1 MDEST
6 WCPRVFAARGCEDD
20 REWQQIRRRADVTV
34 RDELTSQLVELA
46 AIRRPERTL
55 DVSAAARVVRDLLDE
70 RGCGVTDGGQDA
82 YGCWVYY
89 PWSATLVR
97 CLAPDD
103 FHAVRTNRNQLKIL
117 PVEQHRLRQARMAI
131 AGLSVGFA
139 AAVTLVLEGIG
150 GRFALA
156 DFDTLGLSNLNRLAA
171 SLPDLGVNKALLAAR
186 RLFELDPFLEIA
198 VFSEGVTD
206 GNLDAFLGATAH
218 GPRLLIEEC
227 DDLYMK
233 VRLRE
238 RARALGLP
246 VLMDTSDGGMLDIER
261 FDREPARPLLH
272 GLVPN
277 LSADRLRGLDVKDK
291 VPIVLQILEA
301 DQLAPRTAAS
311 LVEVRQTLTSW
322 PQLASSVALGAGLV
336 TDAAR
341 RLLLGTL
348 QASGRFRV
356 DLERLVADPVTVVHE
371 EIRTETAM
379 IQTASTSTAQRP
391 DREGSRVP
399 GAVPLDDDMRFLIE
413 HACLAPSGGNSQ
425 PWRFTV
431 DGRRLIASVDPL
443 RASTF
448 LDHRGLAAY
457 VALGAAAENVLI
469 AATQRGL
476 VLDYTVL
483 DPVAPPVAG
492 ATTPRPVWQAR
503 IVGTGEPTVSE
514 WFDYLPLRGT
524 SRAHAPRDP
533 LHVGALAA
541 LHRAATPG
549 QLTWFDTEPQLEHL
563 GTLHGRADRI
573 RFLSETMHRE
583 LFAELRWSP
592 EEAACTRDGL
602 DVRTLAL
609 GPVDEAAL
617 RLLSHWPTLA
627 VLKQIEGGR
636 ALLDLTRKAF
646 VASSA
651 VVVLRMPGD
660 TPRDYVEGGRA
671 LQRLW
676 LAATREG
683 LSVHPQGTLVYLL
696 KRLADAP
703 DTFSEAEREELTAV
717 AQAFHEVVPPDG
729 GANIIVLRVGR
740 AAATSVRSL
749 RRPVE
754 SVVDVEVS

>member
-1 MDEST
+1 MTGESP
-6 WCPRVFAARGCEDD
+6 WRPRIFAARGCEDD
-20 REWQQIRRRADVTV
+20 REWQAIRQRADVTV
-34 RDELTSQLVELA
+34 CDELPAQLAELA

-55 DVSAAARVVRDLLDE
+55 DASAAARVVRELLDE
-70 RGCGVTDGGQDA
+70 RGCAAADGGQAA

-89 PWSATLVR
+89 PWSTTLVR

-103 FHAVRTNRNQLKIL
+103 FRAVRTNRNQLKIL
-117 PVEQHRLRQARMAI
+117 PVEQDRLRQARVAI

-171 SLPDLGVNKALLAAR
+171 SLPDLGVNKAVLAAR
-186 RLFELDPFLEIA
+186 RLYELDPFLEIT

-206 GNLDAFLGATAH
+206 SNLDAFLGASAP
-218 GPRLLIEEC
+218 GPRLLVEEC

-238 RARALGLP
+238 RARELGLP

-261 FDREPARPLLH
+261 FDREPERPILH
-272 GLVPN
+272 GLVPD
-277 LSADRLRGLDVKDK
+277 LCADRLRGLDVKDK

-301 DQLAPRTAAS
+301 GRLGPRTAAS

-348 QASGRFRV
+348 RESGRFRV
-356 DLERLVADPVTVVHE
+356 DLERLISDTTTPTHQE
-371 EIRTETAM
+371 GSMT
-379 IQTASTSTAQRP
+379 QTATSQALPASDHAPARP
-391 DREGSRVP
+391 R
-399 GAVPLDDDMRFLIE
+399 GAAPLDDDMRFLIE

-425 PWRFTV
+425 PWRFSV
-431 DGRRLIASVDPL
+431 RGRTLIGSLDPR
-443 RASTF
+443 RASAF
-448 LDHRGLAAY
+448 LDHAGLGSL

-469 AATQRGL
+469 AAQHRGL
-476 VLDYTVL
+476 ALEFTVL
-483 DPVAPPVAG
+483 AS
-492 ATTPRPVWQAR
+492 ATTPVLDTMDARPVWQAR
-503 IVGTGEPTVSE
+503 IIETTSPVPSE
-514 WFDYLPLRGT
+514 WFDYLPLRVT
-524 SRAHAPRDP
+524 SRAHGPRDP

-541 LHRAATPG
+541 LHRAAAPG
-549 QLTWFDTEPQLEHL
+549 QLTWFDTEAQLEHL
-563 GTLHGRADRI
+563 GTLHGRADRL

-617 RLLSHWPTLA
+617 RLLSHWPTLS
-627 VLKQIEGGR
+627 VLKEIEGGR
-636 ALLDLTRKAF
+636 ALQDLTRKAF

-651 VVVLRMPGD
+651 VVVLRMPGN

-683 LSVHPQGTLVYLL
+683 VSVHPQGALVYLL

-703 DTFSEAEREELTAV
+703 DTFSPAEREELTAV
-717 AQAFHEVVPPDG
+717 ARDFHALVPADG
-729 GANIIVLRVGR
+729 GANIMLLRVGR
-740 AAATSVRSL
+740 AASSSVRSL
-749 RRPVE
+749 RLPIE
-754 SVVDVEVS
+754 SVVDAV